1 MNALS
6 TSLDVR
12 VYKNGSIY
20 YQEYRRGHVVDDLKV
35 IGETDRTGTTVHFI
49 PDPEIFT
56 ETTEY
61 DFEKLKDVYKRQ
73 PMNDWMS
80 ISNNWLAWQMLA
92 WKKHQSLHKW
102 QKKFLN

>member
-12 VYKNGSIY
+12 VYKNGSIH

-61 DFEKLKDVYKRQ
+61 DSRVSLFE
-73 PMNDWMS
+73 S
-80 ISNNWLAWQMLA
+80 WLAY
-92 WKKHQSLHKW
+92 
-102 QKKFLN
+102 FFDG